1 MTERRILNH
10 SAHKTDIAHIDEDGT
25 VHIEQVERCD
35 PVLARVAALTE
46 AQPDRHDGMRLE
58 AVIPAHVMRRA
69 YVEGWFHDE
78 ARWRRWANDP
88 ANRAFRVEHQGRVKT
103 L

>member
-1 MTERRILNH
+1 MPGRLLNAT
-10 SAHKTDIAHIDEDGT
+10 AHKVDIWHDQGDGRAVVELVEDCGP
-25 VHIEQVERCD
+25 VIRQVRD
-35 PVLARVAALTE
+35 LTE

-78 ARWRRWANDP
+78 ERWRRWANDP
-88 ANRAFRVEHQGRVKT
+88 GNRAFRIEHQGRVKT

>member
-1 MTERRILNH
+1 MGGRIL
-10 SAHKTDIAHIDEDGT
+10 SQTAHKTDIWHDVDEDT
-25 VHIEQVERCD
+25 AVVELVENTD
-35 PVLARVAALTE
+35 PVLAQVEALT
-46 AQPDRHDGMRLE
+46 AVQPDRHDGMRLE
-58 AVIPAHVMRRA
+58 AVIPAHVMRQA

-88 ANRAFRVEHQGRVKT
+88 ANRAFRIEHQGRVRT